1 MFDICIPFGNLEFYY
16 TLGCPIEGLNIS
28 SLLNFSSLTTCHV
41 CGHTCCWKLISSCVT
56 TWEWILQHPILLLLF
71 SCILSHMSLPS
82 TAFSPYLFIVR
93 SLSCEY
99 YAPHWNLWCWDKASD
114 LGLPPKNPPLP
125 QRAVMQRLG
134 ACHAEIA
141 DVASDSIHHA
151 KPFLDFNFSVFSL
164 SWSWR
169 K

>member
-1 MFDICIPFGNLEFYY
+1 M
-16 TLGCPIEGLNIS
+16 
-28 SLLNFSSLTTCHV
+28 LLYARMHSVPNRRPEHLFHLSWASQVWPRVLHVATTS
-41 CGHTCCWKLISSCVT
+41 CWKLISSCMT
-56 TWEWILQHPILLLLF
+56 TWGWILWHPILLLFF
-71 SCILSHMSLPS
+71 SCVLSHISLPS
-82 TAFSPYLFIVR
+82 TAFSPYVFIVR

-114 LGLPPKNPPLP
+114 PGLPPKNPPLP
-125 QRAVMQRLG
+125 LRAVMQRLG
-134 ACHAEIA
+134 ACHVEIA